1 MEGVGGHMVDYLG
14 FMVAKLDLID
24 IEQEIEA
31 MVMPD
36 VGCNTKAAV
45 LVGSNILKTVS
56 SKLSSLSHI
65 AYQWTDYPEFNKH
78 VPTNT
83 AVFVGGMVHL
93 SVFIG
98 RMTVVTEEPKSA
110 LPDGLVMS
118 LCVLSFAQSS
128 SQVTVEVKNFS
139 SKPVSL
145 PDKTVLCQLQQTEF
159 VPPAEVEEN
168 DGTFDLFDWKD
179 MTVRLTGLQIEK
191 AKELIMNWMLAFS
204 HHDLDMGRVV
214 RTKQKVVRTEQKVYK
229 KNGKLRFCMDFRRLN
244 SKTKREAYTL
254 PRIQEMLD
262 SLVGAKWFS
271 SLDI

>member
-36 VGCNTKAAV
+36 VGYNTKAAV
-45 LVGSNILKTVS
+45 LVGTNILKTVS

-128 SQVTVEVKNFS
+128 SQVTVEVNNFS

-168 DGTFDLFDWKD
+168 DGTWFDLFDWKD

-214 RTKQKVVRTEQKVYK
+214 RTKHGVYLQNK
-229 KNGKLRFCMDFRRLN
+229 KY
-244 SKTKREAYTL
+244 TKRMA
-254 PRIQEMLD
+254 
-262 SLVGAKWFS
+262 
-271 SLDI
+271 SLDFVLTSVG